1 MAGLSGKTVGI
12 LATHMVEEAELVDPQ
27 QLLADS
33 GAETVLIAPE
43 PGEIQSFHDLERS
56 FGKTY
61 PVDVALE
68 EAQVDDF
75 DALYLPGGVG
85 NPDLLRTNENAV
97 QFVREFFESGKVIG
111 SICHGPWTLVEAGV
125 VHGRTITS
133 WPSLQTDLRNAGA
146 EWVDESVVA
155 DQGLVTSRKPDDI
168 PAFVAKLVEEI
179 REGRHTQ
186 RQASAAAAAGGAG

>member
-1 MAGLSGKTVGI
+1 
-12 LATHMVEEAELVDPQ
+12 MVEEAELVDVQ
-27 QLLADS
+27 RLLEDA

-68 EAQVDDF
+68 EAQVDDL

-85 NPDLLRTNENAV
+85 NPDMLRTNENAV
-97 QFVREFFESGKVIG
+97 QFVRAFFESGKAIG

-125 VHGRTITS
+125 VRGRTVTS

-146 EWVDESVVA
+146 EWVDEQVVT
-155 DQGLVTSRKPDDI
+155 DEGLVTSRKPDDI
-168 PAFVAKLVEEI
+168 PAFAAKLIEEI

-186 RQASAAAAAGGAG
+186 RQASGAATAGGAV